1 MHRNNSLKSSKEKKA
16 PAINCAFPGSLNLVT
31 FSFRHEGDST
41 TTTTTTT
48 TKIENNKINELGSP
62 SASGE

>member
-41 TTTTTTT
+41 TTTTTT
-48 TKIENNKINELGSP
+48 KIENNKINELGSS